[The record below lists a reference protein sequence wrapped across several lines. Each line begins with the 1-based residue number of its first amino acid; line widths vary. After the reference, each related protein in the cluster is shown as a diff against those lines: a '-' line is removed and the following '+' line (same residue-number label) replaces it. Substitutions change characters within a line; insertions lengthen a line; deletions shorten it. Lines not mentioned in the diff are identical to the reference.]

1 VELASTQGIMMDL
14 YASNFWILSRRRDTK
29 AFEPVHES
37 VAIRAF
43 MAGQTIAMMTADEL
57 TQAGHDHDCCKG
69 PNGRNL
75 CWWCRTDVPKG
86 RRNWCSDACVKDYK
100 LHHDWP
106 TIRAA
111 VLARDKGVCSACG
124 VDVEHANLVWR
135 RIRRHLHHYDAR
147 WYSLAKLI
155 ISVTGWPIEDI
166 SRDWWEAHHVVA
178 RADGGPDSVDNLVT
192 LCVPCH
198 KDETRRQ
205 SRARAEKRKTNRYA
219 GEKAA

>member
-1 VELASTQGIMMDL
+1 MTD
-14 YASNFWILSRRRDTK
+14 FWILSRRRDTK

-75 CWWCRTDVPKG
+75 CWWCRAEVQKG
-86 RRNWCSDACVKDYK
+86 RRNWCSDECVKDYK
-100 LHHDWP
+100 LQNDWP

-111 VLARDKGVCSACG
+111 VWKRDKGACSKCG
-124 VDVEHANLVWR
+124 VDTKHAQLLWR
-135 RIRRHLHHYDAR
+135 RIERHIYTPSPR
-147 WYSLAKLI
+147 WYSLAKWI
-155 ISVTGWPIEDI
+155 TSTVGWQINDLR
-166 SRDWWEAHHVVA
+166 RDWWEAHHVVA
-178 RADGGPDSVDNLVT
+178 RADGGPDQIDNLVT

-198 KDETRRQ
+198 KEETRRQ
-205 SRARAEKRKTNRYA
+205 SRERAAKRLILKRK
-219 GEKAA
+219 AA